1 MEILPPAMIIR
12 KVHIDKL
19 EYKISSTIFYGS
31 VSAITYLEATYLL
44 KCDNNKPN
52 ENVDHKERN
61 DDDIDHIKHC
71 HMRT

>member
-1 MEILPPAMIIR
+1 MKYL
-12 KVHIDKL
+12 L
-19 EYKISSTIFYGS
+19 IFYGS
-31 VSAITYLEATYLL
+31 VSAIKYLEATYLL

>member
-19 EYKISSTIFYGS
+19 EYKTSSKIFYGS
-31 VSAITYLEATYLL
+31 DSAIKYLEATYLL

-52 ENVDHKERN
+52 EDVDHEECN

>member
-1 MEILPPAMIIR
+1 MIFWT
-12 KVHIDKL
+12 
-19 EYKISSTIFYGS
+19 SN
-31 VSAITYLEATYLL
+31 SAIKGLEPTNLL
-44 KCDNNKPN
+44 KCDNNEAN